1 MFAEGSQISLGD
13 DLTAIRIGVSH
24 AEPLR
29 RLAHDTYY
37 ETFASLNTPEN
48 MQAYLES
55 AFNPARVAA
64 ELSDPRS
71 LFFLVEQGGE
81 TVGYIKLVD
90 GVDDDDDTI
99 PDVVRDR
106 PSMLVERF
114 YIVSRQ
120 QGKGVAKAMMQFCL
134 EVARHLGK
142 QILWLGVWEANPRA
156 MAFYRKWGFK
166 TIGTHVFTMGDDA
179 QTDYWMMRELEP
191 L

>member
-1 MFAEGSQISLGD
+1 MFAEGSRISLGD
-13 DLTAIRIGVSH
+13 ALIAIRIGVSH

-64 ELSDPRS
+64 ELADPRS
-71 LFFLVEQGGE
+71 LFFWVEQGGE

-90 GVDDDDDTI
+90 GLDDDDDTI

-106 PSMLVERF
+106 PSMLLERF
-114 YIVSRQ
+114 YVVSRR
-120 QGKGVAKAMMQFCL
+120 QGKGVAKAMMQFCF
-134 EVARHLGK
+134 EVARQLGK
-142 QILWLGVWEANPRA
+142 HVLWLGVWEANPRA
-156 MAFYRKWGFK
+156 MAFYRKWGF
-166 TIGTHVFTMGDDA
+166 TAIGTHVFTMGDDA
-179 QTDYWMMRELEP
+179 QTDYWMVRELEP